1 MKARQQAARAVSNC
15 SVTLRETTC
24 GIPAIRNSEDD
35 MSTRKP
41 KVPLLYAN
49 ESPQL
54 WLQAVTAT
62 VDRNAAAVCQR
73 QWQNAPAVVL
83 LRQSRLH

>member
-1 MKARQQAARAVSNC
+1 
-15 SVTLRETTC
+15 
-24 GIPAIRNSEDD
+24 